1 MSQANPVEVERYLK
15 GINYPAQKNEL
26 VKHARQQGAEQEVL
40 ETINHLP
47 NNQTFQSPIEVNQAI
62 GAIKRQ

>member
-1 MSQANPVEVERYLK
+1 MSQATPVEVERYLK
-15 GINYPAQKNEL
+15 GINYPAPKNEL
-26 VKHARQQGAEQEVL
+26 VKHAQKQGAEKEVL

-47 NNQTFQSPIEVNQAI
+47 NRTFQSPIEVNQAI